1 MLAGGG
7 FVAGA
12 AGHAASQNFVI
23 EAAGGMVPFSGTG
36 MGPVAA
42 AHGRDRGRGAM
53 AGAALAGGG
62 RAPDRRG
69 VAAVVGY
76 HAGAVAVDAVAGAV
90 AGRGAARQV
99 VGIARVA
106 RIAACA
112 VVGCCRERN
121 PQAAIAGAGGVGKG
135 YGFGCMVGMAFLAG
149 IGNSGDTV
157 DRGVLRMAA
166 VGGSGAVALVAI
178 IR

>member
-1 MLAGGG
+1 
-7 FVAGA
+7 
-12 AGHAASQNFVI
+12 
-23 EAAGGMVPFSGTG
+23 

-42 AHGRDRGRGAM
+42 AHGRDSGRSTV

-62 RAPDRRG
+62 RAPDRRC

-76 HAGAVAVDAVAGAV
+76 HAGAVAVDAVACAV
-90 AGRGAARQV
+90 AGRGAARQI

-106 RIAACA
+106 RIAAGA
-112 VVGCCRERN
+112 VVGRCRERD

-135 YGFGCMVGMAFLAG
+135 YWFGCMVGMTFQAG
-149 IGNSGDTV
+149 IGNPGDTV

-166 VGGSGAVALVAI
+166 VGGSCAVALVAI